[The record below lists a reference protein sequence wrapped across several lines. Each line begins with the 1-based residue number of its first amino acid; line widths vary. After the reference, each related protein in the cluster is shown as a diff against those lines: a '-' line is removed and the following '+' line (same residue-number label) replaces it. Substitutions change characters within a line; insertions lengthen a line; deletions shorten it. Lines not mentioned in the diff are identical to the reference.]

1 MSTQGSPA
9 PRKWILVVDDDARLR
24 ALWIEALTGAGF
36 AAVGSED
43 GIAALELI
51 RDLYP
56 DLIMLDLR
64 MPRMSGTTFLD
75 TIRGHPRWQTI
86 PILIVSGYLGEEG
99 DVSTAGLN
107 VVGRMAKP
115 ARLSELIERVREAVG
130 PSGQPRGPLPRPT

>member
-1 MSTQGSPA
+1 MSTPDSPG
-9 PRKWILVVDDDARLR
+9 PRRWILVVDDDARLR
-24 ALWIEALTGAGF
+24 GLWIESLTAAGF

-75 TIRGHPRWQTI
+75 TIRGHPRWRTI
-86 PILIVSGYLGEEG
+86 PILIVSAYLGEEG
-99 DVSTAGLN
+99 DVVSTGLN
-107 VVGRMAKP
+107 IVGRIEKP
-115 ARLSELIERVREAVG
+115 ARLGELIERVRAAVG
-130 PSGQPRGPLPRPT
+130 PPGGAPRPA